1 MNRIEDGIDKAVSSL
16 MWLAC
21 FVGFLMMAHIT
32 LDVTGRVL
40 FNHPLIGTIE
50 VASSYYM
57 VAVAYL
63 PLAHVSR
70 GDGQIIVEL
79 FTRNLAPGR
88 ILRIDAVINVITMIY
103 MLVFAWYTTEV
114 AIEMTHEGEL
124 GELGAGYFWVW
135 PSRWLLPLSFWIMAF
150 YLALRSVRDY
160 RKAAEA

>member
-1 MNRIEDGIDKAVSSL
+1 VNRIEDWIDKAVSIL

-32 LDVTGRVL
+32 LDVSGRVL
-40 FNHPLIGTIE
+40 FNNPLIGTIE

-79 FTRNLAPGR
+79 FTRHLTPGR
-88 ILRIDAVINVITMIY
+88 ILRIDAAINIITMIY
-103 MLVFAWYTTEV
+103 MFIFAWYTSEV

-124 GELGAGYFWVW
+124 GEFGAGYFAVW
-135 PSRWLLPLSFWIMAF
+135 PSRWLLPLSFWIMTF
-150 YLALRSVRDY
+150 YLTLRGVQDY

>member
-88 ILRIDAVINVITMIY
+88 IR
-103 MLVFAWYTTEV
+103 
-114 AIEMTHEGEL
+114 
-124 GELGAGYFWVW
+124 
-135 PSRWLLPLSFWIMAF
+135 
-150 YLALRSVRDY
+150 
-160 RKAAEA
+160 